1 MGKEQ
6 LINRIIWIEITG
18 FLSIIMII
26 WLDEFIDIPH
36 ILFGA
41 MATPPNYPESVF
53 ETFLIVL
60 LALIIVILTNTI
72 LKRLEFFEGI
82 LPICSFCKKIQSE
95 SSWIPIE
102 QYISSYSKAD
112 FSHSLCPECT
122 EVNYGNIIGDNQNKL

>member
-6 LINRIIWIEITG
+6 LIKRIIWIEITG

-41 MATPPNYPESVF
+41 MATPPNYPESIF
-53 ETFLIVL
+53 ETVLIIL

-112 FSHSLCPECT
+112 FSHSLCPECMDKL
-122 EVNYGNIIGDNQNKL
+122 YGDEDWYRKYK